1 MYELEIKKSPDSDI
15 SDSELEFVM
24 DDLVNA
30 IEQNLSDDSTIKR
43 DINKIFIE
51 ASMKE
56 IELKDCMK
64 PAFKY
69 HFDDIRYVSL
79 KVAN

>member
-1 MYELEIKKSPDSDI
+1 MYDLEIKKSPDSDI

-24 DDLVNA
+24 DDLVNT

-51 ASMKE
+51 TSMEEK
-56 IELKDCMK
+56 ELKDCME

-79 KVAN
+79 KSC